1 MEYFFMRLIVGLI
14 VIGISNLIIKQINKG
29 RQKENKQRQGAR
41 DEMVNKVRSLIEQG
55 EIEQALGLASF
66 LCLNLIKETDSFF
79 APEIFYFFRTL
90 FDIVRIHAGTVLTD
104 FDRKNVDLAMDV
116 FVDLS
121 RGKSHLE
128 KDIARASQ
136 IISTF
141 FATIIKETDPENKQI
156 QEPLPQ
162 NI

>member
-1 MEYFFMRLIVGLI
+1 MEYVFIRLIVGLI
-14 VIGISNLIIKQINKG
+14 VVGIINLIIKQINKG
-29 RQKENKQRQGAR
+29 RRKENTQRQNAR

-90 FDIVRIHAGTVLTD
+90 FDIVRTHAGTVLTD

-121 RGKSHLE
+121 RGKSYPE
-128 KDIARASQ
+128 KDIARASK